1 MKNLLLCFL
10 CLAGTTLVMGQEP
23 VRWTFT
29 SKKTS
34 ATTYDLQISAIIAEP
49 WSIYSKDTPD
59 GGALPTTIK
68 FENHPMI
75 ACNGKIKEVGALQT
89 KHDELFDVDV
99 LYYKTRV
106 MFVQKVTLKK
116 AIKTNVMGL
125 VEFMACNEIQCLTP
139 KTIPFIIRL
148 E

>member
-1 MKNLLLCFL
+1 
-10 CLAGTTLVMGQEP
+10 
-23 VRWTFT
+23 
-29 SKKTS
+29 
-34 ATTYDLQISAIIAEP
+34 
-49 WSIYSKDTPD
+49 
-59 GGALPTTIK
+59 
-68 FENHPMI
+68 MI

-116 AIKTNVMGL
+116 AIKTNVMGS